1 MMWYGAHIVMAVRYD
16 DPADQTDYPVWE
28 NVVLVRADSD
38 EKALQKAEE
47 IGRAGEDDGS
57 ERLRWDGKP
66 ARWVFAGVRKLIEC
80 RTPDDPQDRL
90 RTGTEVTYSQLI
102 LDSRETLQKFVKGD
116 PVPVLYEE

>member
-90 RTGTEVTYSQLI
+90 RTGTEVTYSQMI

>member
-1 MMWYGAHIVMAVRYD
+1 MWYAAHIVMAIRYENPD
-16 DPADQTDYPVWE
+16 DQHDYPVWE

-38 EKALQKAEE
+38 EKALQKADCL
-47 IGRAGEDDGS
+47 GRSEEDDGS
-57 ERLRWDGKP
+57 EGLRWQGKP

-90 RTGTEVTYSQLI
+90 RTGTEVTYSQMV
-102 LDSRETLQKFVKGD
+102 LDSREALEKFVNGE